1 MERQSLAKLDR
12 ACPRAFLPAAAE
24 INMKER
30 PEILRALLVCKER
43 GESTMYYRHL
53 QEDAAQEDESEE
65 DRYRFRSLQEQHVGG
80 DMKIHGFE
88 TPKSVDRH

>member
-30 PEILRALLVCKER
+30 PEILRAILVCKV
-43 GESTMYYRHL
+43 
-53 QEDAAQEDESEE
+53 Q
-65 DRYRFRSLQEQHVGG
+65 
-80 DMKIHGFE
+80 
-88 TPKSVDRH
+88 